1 MPAAAQPSLQPNE
14 QPMRRRGRGRP
25 FPKGVSGNPSG
36 SHQSKRYIE
45 LRASIVGDLG
55 ELSGLD
61 QIAVDQIVRA
71 LIRAEKA
78 KDHAE
83 AARCS
88 RNARDWLRDLRERR
102 NVQESPL
109 PSLSEMG
116 L

>member
-1 MPAAAQPSLQPNE
+1 MPAAASATTSATTSAKRVP
-14 QPMRRRGRGRP
+14 GRP
-25 FPKGVSGNPSG
+25 WRPGQSGNPG
-36 SHQSKRYIE
+36 GRQSNGKRYQE

-102 NVQESPL
+102 NAEPVIR
-109 PSLSEMG
+109 SLEELG
-116 L
+116 LE